1 MNRYTIPSHANPLVQ
16 RLFAA
21 MNEQDIS
28 LDEVAHRA
36 GVDRATIYQ
45 WRRHDPKL
53 GNITAALNAVGL
65 EIKLEVTN
73 GH

>member
-1 MNRYTIPSHANPLVQ
+1 MTRYAIPAHANPLVQ
-16 RLFAA
+16 RLFSEL
-21 MNEQDIS
+21 NEQDIS
-28 LDEVAHRA
+28 LDDVAHRA

-53 GNITAALNAVGL
+53 SNIVAALNAVGL
-65 EIKLEVTN
+65 EIKLEVTS

>member
-1 MNRYTIPSHANPLVQ
+1 MTRYAIPAHANPLVR
-16 RLFAA
+16 RLFET
-21 MNEQDIS
+21 MNERDIS

-53 GNITAALNAVGL
+53 GNIVAALNAVGL
-65 EIKLEVTN
+65 NIKLEAAQ
-73 GH
+73 